1 MRGFFATVLL
11 LITGGT
17 HLTASAEGLCIGAES
32 ALFNCDLQN
41 GTASL
46 CESNNDGTL
55 TYRNGTRSEINL
67 EISDVGKCG
76 EKVFYLS
83 DASYAGGGEAH
94 IRFQNGKYSY
104 FLYDRTVKTEDGPE
118 FIAGIAVYREDKK
131 IANLLCK
138 NDASIKQGAYLRI
151 NREKYKAIQE
161 K

>member
-1 MRGFFATVLL
+1 MRKIISIIST
-11 LITGGT
+11 LIIGGM
-17 HLTASAEGLCIGAES
+17 HLISSAEGLCTNTES

-46 CESNNDGTL
+46 CESNNDGAL

-76 EKVFYLS
+76 GKVFYLS
-83 DASYAGGGEAH
+83 DVSYAGGGEVH
-94 IRFQNGKYSY
+94 IRFQNEKYSY

-118 FIAGIAVYREDKK
+118 FIAGIVVYREDKK

-151 NREKYKAIQE
+151 NREKYKTIQE